1 MSAPRSNRLIKEK
14 SPYLLQHA
22 YNPVDWFPWGE
33 EAFTRAIHDDKPI
46 FLSIGYSTCH
56 WCHVMEKES
65 FEDPAVAK
73 LMNRVFICVKVD
85 REERPDIDSLYMDI
99 CQMLTQR
106 GGWPLT
112 IIMTP
117 DKKPFFTGT
126 YLPRSGRM
134 GMAGM
139 LELIPQIEK
148 LWINRKAD
156 LIDSAEKIITA
167 VNQAAL
173 DRQPGDLGE
182 TILDQAY
189 QQLSSNFDAQYGGF
203 GTAPKF
209 PTPHHLAFLLR
220 YGERKHDQRA
230 LDMVRISL
238 EKMRSGG
245 IWDHIGFGFHRY
257 STDAKWLLPHF
268 EKMLYDQALLAR
280 VYTEAFQVMQHDRF
294 QATALQ
300 IFTYVLQ
307 DMISP
312 EGAFYSAEDADSEG
326 EEGRFYIW
334 EWQELENL
342 LNKNEMALAAEVYNL
357 HKEGNFQDEATGRKS
372 GTNILHMRAPL
383 EDLAREKDL
392 KLNELEAAVENIR
405 QKLNSVRSQ
414 RPRPLRDEKIL
425 TDWNGLMIAALA
437 LGGKVFNMSSLTQ
450 AAAKAARFI
459 LTYMMDSETGLQH
472 RYREGEASIPAFAD
486 DYAFMIWGLLEL
498 YAATYD
504 TDYLKSAREL
514 NQSLIHHFWDGSKG
528 GFFFTSDSA
537 ETLFE
542 RRKTI
547 YDGAAPSGNS
557 VAMLNLLRLAR
568 MTGASD
574 LEEMA
579 FQLGRHFA
587 QDVSRLPS
595 AYTQLLVALDFA
607 LGPSFEVVIVGDP
620 EGSDTKKFFAALHRE
635 FIPNITSL
643 FIPAHDKNPEIH
655 RLAPFTQNLKSI
667 NSKATAYV
675 CSGFTCS
682 QPTTDPKEML
692 SQLNRKP

>member
-1 MSAPRSNRLIKEK
+1 MSAPKPNRLIKEK

-33 EAFTRAIHDDKPI
+33 EAFNRASQDDKPI

-65 FEDPAVAK
+65 FEDPAVAE

-85 REERPDIDSLYMDI
+85 REERPDIDSLYMDV
-99 CQMLTQR
+99 CQMLTRR

-117 DKKPFFTGT
+117 DKKPFFAGT

-134 GMAGM
+134 GMVGM

-173 DRQPGDLGE
+173 DRQPGDLRE
-182 TILDQAY
+182 TTLHQAY

-220 YGERKHDQRA
+220 YGERTHDQRA
-230 LDMVRISL
+230 LDMARTSL

-280 VYTEAFQVMQHDRF
+280 IYTEAFQVTQYDRF
-294 QATALQ
+294 KTTALQ
-300 IFTYVLQ
+300 TFTYVLQ

-312 EGAFYSAEDADSEG
+312 QGAFYSAEDADSEG
-326 EEGRFYIW
+326 EEGRYYVW
-334 EWQELENL
+334 KWQELESL
-342 LNKNEMALAAEVYNL
+342 LDNNELALAAEVFNL
-357 HKEGNFQDEATGRKS
+357 HKEGNFQVETTGRKS
-372 GTNILHMRAPL
+372 GTNILHMRGPL
-383 EDLAREKDL
+383 EDLARKKGLSL
-392 KLNELEAAVENIR
+392 KELEAAVENIR
-405 QKLNSVRSQ
+405 QKLHSVRSQ

-437 LGGKVFNMSSLTQ
+437 LGGKVFNRPSLTE
-450 AAAKAARFI
+450 AAAKAARFV
-459 LTYMMDSETGLQH
+459 LTTMTDSKTGLQH
-472 RYREGEASIPAFAD
+472 RYREGEASIPAFVD

-498 YAATYD
+498 YQATYD
-504 TDYLKSAREL
+504 TDYLKSAQEL
-514 NQSLIHHFWDGSKG
+514 NQSLVHHFWDRLEG

-547 YDGAAPSGNS
+547 YDGAVPSGNS

-579 FQLGRHFA
+579 FQLSRHFA

-595 AYTQLLVALDFA
+595 AYTQLLIALDFA
-607 LGPSFEVVIVGDP
+607 LGTSFEVVIVGDP
-620 EGSDTKKFFAALHRE
+620 EGSDTKKFFAALNRE

-643 FIPAHDKNPEIH
+643 FVPAHEKNPEIH
-655 RLAPFTQNLKSI
+655 QLAPFTQNLKNI
-667 NSKATAYV
+667 HNRAAAYV
-675 CSGFTCS
+675 CSGFTCR
-682 QPTTDPKEML
+682 QPTTAPKEML
-692 SQLNRKP
+692 AQLNKK